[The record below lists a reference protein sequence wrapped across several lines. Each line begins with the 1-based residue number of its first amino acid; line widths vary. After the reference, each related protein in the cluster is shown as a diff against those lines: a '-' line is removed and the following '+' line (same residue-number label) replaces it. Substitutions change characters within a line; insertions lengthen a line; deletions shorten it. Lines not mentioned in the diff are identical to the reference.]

1 MPFKFAK
8 HFGLRSQGGSKDW
21 EVKYFPDGQIQLKN
35 VITKKF
41 LSRLKKKGVIGT
53 VVLKEKNRQ
62 STIWTRQELSQSK
75 QISLKS
81 NKNDYLN
88 SETDK

>member
-1 MPFKFAK
+1 M
-8 HFGLRSQGGSKDW
+8 SEDGSVYLNSEKSANTHW
-21 EVKYFPDGQIQLKN
+21 EVKDVLDGQIQLRN
-35 VITKKF
+35 VMTTKF

-81 NKNDYLN
+81 YKNDYLN